1 MKRDTIFLY
10 GRLHIVKMLILILIY
25 KFKII
30 PIKILAGFFIVL
42 HKLTLKSYKDKL
54 PKNVQEKE
62 Q

>member
-10 GRLHIVKMLILILIY
+10 GRLHIVKMLILVLIY

-30 PIKILAGFFIVL
+30 LAGFFIEL